1 MLGTREPEIYGAQ
14 TLDDL
19 NRYCETSAS
28 DLGLLIE
35 CHQSNLEGE
44 LVEHIQQA
52 REEFDGIIINAAG
65 YTHTSIAIHDALKM
79 CGLPIIEVHI
89 SNIYAREEFR
99 HTSLISPL
107 AKGVLCGFGIMGYS
121 LALQA
126 IKEMLDS
133 RED

>member
-65 YTHTSIAIHDALKM
+65 YTHSSVAIHDALKM

>member
-44 LVEHIQQA
+44 LAEHIQQA
-52 REEFDGIIINAAG
+52 REEFDGIIINAGG
-65 YTHTSIAIHDALKM
+65 YTHSSVAIHDALKM